1 MPVVADVQGRDIGQL
16 PAPSSLQGLSMVVH
30 ASGCVSLLLYVLLYE
45 VACKPQGS
53 SARLLPDNFSSLA
66 LACSSRNQIVARAVC
81 VSRVGGDHLI
91 RRSGQVVQDRPSP
104 VVGWADIPELST
116 CVGRAF
122 PPVLVALRAQS
133 RLGLEGRTRTL
144 SGPSPKLTS
153 SESVL
158 RCRCGHRLARH
169 QVPFILSYP

>member
-66 LACSSRNQIVARAVC
+66 LAVRPETKSWRGLSAFRGSAV
-81 VSRVGGDHLI
+81 I
-91 RRSGQVVQDRPSP
+91 
-104 VVGWADIPELST
+104 I
-116 CVGRAF
+116 
-122 PPVLVALRAQS
+122 
-133 RLGLEGRTRTL
+133 
-144 SGPSPKLTS
+144 
-153 SESVL
+153 
-158 RCRCGHRLARH
+158 
-169 QVPFILSYP
+169 